1 VVPAVAVLGLGNLLS
16 FALEVGAGEIIE
28 QHVEA
33 RLKQLLPALPQVFKQ
48 GGLMLQN
55 PIQAAIQPVLLRYR
69 EAGSQQIPHGALV
82 KPLPVQPKLTA
93 R

>member
-1 VVPAVAVLGLGNLLS
+1 MVPAVAVLGLGNLLS

-55 PIQAAIQPVLLRYR
+55 PIQAAIQSVLLRYR
-69 EAGSQQIPHGALV
+69 EARSQQIPHGALV
-82 KPLPVQPKLTA
+82 KPMPVQSKLTA